1 MNNAFKMQQIIHRD
15 TDMLQQIM
23 HTHFVFLERV
33 VSDLSHRINDLQE
46 QLNIERKERLE
57 YQSKNPETPNVKL
70 DNYQKQ
76 NDNRDE
82 LNLLDQKI
90 QILHQ
95 NAYSQNDTIAQL
107 TDVVNTNKAYLQDLL
122 SSHKQTIETANA
134 TIMKNYETFQT
145 KLTGEL
151 NSFKVDIEEAIKT
164 KFKEVELFNV
174 MVIKNQE
181 ESNSRFLELEKS
193 LIAKI
198 ELDVQDS
205 RIHFRNELELS
216 NQSRRHEQTSIIG
229 VISTMKHSITGM
241 RQEHKLFEQKLIQQ
255 VNSKI
260 IQFESDIRNEIKK
273 VSRPLIVT

>member
-1 MNNAFKMQQIIHRD
+1 
-15 TDMLQQIM
+15 M

-46 QLNIERKERLE
+46 QLNSERKERLE
-57 YQSKNPETPNVKL
+57 YQSKKPETTNVKL
-70 DNYQKQ
+70 DNYQNQ

-82 LNLLDQKI
+82 SNLVDQKI

-95 NAYSQNDTIAQL
+95 NACSQNDTIAKL
-107 TDVVNTNKAYLQDLL
+107 TDVVNTNKAYIQDLL
-122 SSHKQTIETANA
+122 SSHKQTIETADA
-134 TIMKNYETFQT
+134 TIKKNYEIFQT
-145 KLTGEL
+145 KLTDEL

-174 MVIKNQE
+174 MVIKSQE
-181 ESNSRFLELEKS
+181 ESNYRFLELEKS
-193 LIAKI
+193 LRAKI

-216 NQSRRHEQTSIIG
+216 NQLRRHEQTSIIG
-229 VISTMKHSITGM
+229 VISTMKNSITGL
-241 RQEHKLFEQKLIQQ
+241 RQEQKLFEQKLIQQ

-260 IQFESDIRNEIKK
+260 TQFESDIRNEIKK